1 VLLKD
6 VGKQA
11 HLASES
17 QAAWGR
23 SPAKAEEEDW
33 VKQGDQCV
41 LGWQQGFAGR
51 KW

>member
-1 VLLKD
+1 MLLK
-6 VGKQA
+6 VIGKQS
-11 HLASES
+11 HLAPEG

-41 LGWQQGFAGR
+41 LGRQQGFAGR
-51 KW
+51 QW